1 MVWHKVRGQM
11 NVTGKRNYKTAM
23 EEEINKGQCSV
34 SDLRE
39 KMGHTFEEEG
49 RLGRKFEGYFGQR
62 IFWEATDIFLEQWIG
77 ELSKY

>member
-1 MVWHKVRGQM
+1 M
-11 NVTGKRNYKTAM
+11 NVTGERNYKTAM

-62 IFWEATDIFLEQWIG
+62 IF
-77 ELSKY
+77 